1 MREKDQEIKYYKKNR
16 GGSFNSAE
24 ENVMDDFDDD
34 EDNGEDELDEQYPIQ
49 DLLNQNSHH

>member
-1 MREKDQEIKYYKKNR
+1 
-16 GGSFNSAE
+16 
-24 ENVMDDFDDD
+24 MDDFDDD

>member
-16 GGSFNSAE
+16 GGSFNSAD